1 MDVTMLTGDAKPVA
15 EFVCREV
22 GIDSDQCFSRLLP
35 QGKLDWVAARQSGAA
50 AKTINAKANQPNPS
64 ASAAASVESDAEA
77 GLGLVVRDPEGPE
90 NGERFG
96 PFSRPVAVLMLGDGI
111 NDAAALAAASVGC
124 AMGSGG
130 AAMAVSAADVVL
142 LSNSLIRLPAALAL
156 SRLSRTVMI
165 FNCVFSIGLK
175 LVAVALALA
184 GELSLWAAIL
194 VDVGTL
200 VVVVLVGLVP
210 LVIPLR
216 WDGNVGE

>member
-1 MDVTMLTGDAKPVA
+1 MLTGDAKQVA

-22 GIDSDQCFSRLLP
+22 GIDADQCFSRLLP
-35 QGKLDWVAARQSGAA
+35 QGKLDWVAARQSGISPR
-50 AKTINAKANQPNPS
+50 TINATANQPNPS
-64 ASAAASVESDAEA
+64 AATSVESDAEA
-77 GLGLVVRDPEGPE
+77 GLGLVVRNPQGPQNE
-90 NGERFG
+90 ERIW

-130 AAMAVSAADVVL
+130 SAMAVSAADVVL
-142 LSNSLIRLPAALAL
+142 LSNSLVRLPAALAL

-200 VVVVLVGLVP
+200 VVVVLVGLLP
-210 LVIPLR
+210 LAIPMK
-216 WDGNVGE
+216 WDGV